1 MIITFWIMKTKWNKI
16 LLEISNDIS
25 ESKCKIFAFIKNRL
39 QHIINGWFI
48 KWVSRGGKYILI
60 KFIIFVF
67 PTNVSGAQIH
77 ISERCIGQMKKKTVL
92 PKRRRW
98 FWFLYDPWFFFN
110 TVWNFITQK
119 LGNKSFKYR
128 ALRGTNMTLTP
139 KLR

>member
-98 FWFLYDPWFFFN
+98 FWFLYDPWFFLTLCETSLIRNWETRVLN
-110 TVWNFITQK
+110 TGRWEAPTW
-119 LGNKSFKYR
+119 
-128 ALRGTNMTLTP
+128 P
-139 KLR
+139 